1 MTTESNGLTLKHPTQ
16 EQATHQSKGAVIKS
30 KQNMHR
36 KNELEF
42 SITTKRPLIST
53 SSSKNKCLET
63 AR

>member
-42 SITTKRPLIST
+42 SITSKRPSIST
-53 SSSKNKCLET
+53 SSSKNKCFEP